1 MQNAKLSRQNK
12 CMGMGLIT
20 LLGIALGYWEAIVVI
35 YLRRIL
41 PPHPWEVASIAEFS
55 NLFRSHGVLF
65 LEQTREVSTIVVLL
79 AVALLIGRK
88 RLEKLA
94 IFLWVFA
101 IWDVFYYIWLKVLI
115 DWPPSLATID
125 CLFLIPGPWFAPVFV
140 PLLVSLVMMGGA
152 IFLLCETKKS

>member
-1 MQNAKLSRQNK
+1 MV
-12 CMGMGLIT
+12 T
-20 LLGIALGYWEAIVVI
+20 LLGIALGYWEAIVVV

-41 PPHPWEVASIAEFS
+41 PPLPWEVTSVAEFS
-55 NLFRSHGVLF
+55 NFLRSHGVLF

-79 AVALLIGRK
+79 VVALLIGRK

-101 IWDVFYYIWLKVLI
+101 IWDIFYYIWLKVLI

-125 CLFLIPGPWFAPVFV
+125 CLFLIPGPWLAPVYV
-140 PLLVSLVMMGGA
+140 PLLASLVMMGVA
-152 IFLLCETKKS
+152 IFLLRKAEKQAGNKKVRRLG

>member
-1 MQNAKLSRQNK
+1 
-12 CMGMGLIT
+12 MGLIT
-20 LLGIALGYWEAIVVI
+20 LLGIALGYWEAIVVV

-41 PPHPWEVASIAEFS
+41 PPLPWEVMSVAEFS
-55 NLFRSHGVLF
+55 NFLRSYGVLF

-101 IWDVFYYIWLKVLI
+101 IWDIFYYIWLKVLI
-115 DWPPSLATID
+115 GWPPSLTTID
-125 CLFLIPGPWFAPVFV
+125 CLFLIPGPWLAPVFV
-140 PLLVSLVMMGGA
+140 PLLASLVMMSIA
-152 IFLLCETKKS
+152 IFLLRKAKKG

>member
-1 MQNAKLSRQNK
+1 MRMSLV
-12 CMGMGLIT
+12 T
-20 LLGIALGYWEAIVVI
+20 LLGIALGYWEAIVVV

-41 PPHPWEVASIAEFS
+41 PPLPWSVASVAEFS
-55 NLFRSHGVLF
+55 NLLRSHRVLF

-94 IFLWVFA
+94 VFLWVFA
-101 IWDVFYYIWLKVLI
+101 TWDIFYYIWLKVLI
-115 DWPPSLATID
+115 GWPPSLATID

-140 PLLVSLVMMGGA
+140 PILVSLVMMGGA
-152 IFLLCETKKS
+152 IFLLREAKKD

>member
-1 MQNAKLSRQNK
+1 MRLK
-12 CMGMGLIT
+12 MGLVT
-20 LLGIALGYWEAIVVI
+20 LLGIALGYWEAIVVV
-35 YLRRIL
+35 YLHRIL
-41 PPHPWEVASIAEFS
+41 PPLPWEVTSVAEFS
-55 NLFRSHGVLF
+55 NFLRSYGVLF

-101 IWDVFYYIWLKVLI
+101 IWDIFYYIWLKVLI
-115 DWPPSLATID
+115 GWPPSLATID

-140 PLLVSLVMMGGA
+140 PLLVSLVMIGVA
-152 IFLLCETKKS
+152 IFLLHEARKS